1 MISVENKALKGHAEN
16 LKEKLNY
23 TLKRDSYENQLRKRR
38 IINCFICKNP
48 WKKILKLETLKI
60 SFCLNV
66 QRLQE
71 EHYESMN
78 ASKKNCTTETIEE
91 LDKLHKIMEDKKYYI
106 METGQERDM
115 LMEQL
120 KALQKIFNEERVKS
134 DKGAKTI

>member
-1 MISVENKALKGHAEN
+1 MKTSLEREELLIALSVRTHG
-16 LKEKLNY
+16 
-23 TLKRDSYENQLRKRR
+23 
-38 IINCFICKNP
+38 
-48 WKKILKLETLKI
+48 KKILKLETLKI

-106 METGQERDM
+106 METG
-115 LMEQL
+115 
-120 KALQKIFNEERVKS
+120 
-134 DKGAKTI
+134 